1 MESVSLFRRAK
12 KVYYAKYFEDG
23 RWKKKSL
30 HTSKRSEAIRRI
42 ESLTSTINPS
52 RQRITIGEFRRRF
65 LDHAQHNISAV
76 SVKRYRQAIT
86 RFCDHIGNDARLLES
101 ISVRECDEF
110 VSLRL
115 QVIRPTTVNN
125 EIRHL
130 KAFLNRGVRW
140 EFIGKNPFDKVRPL
154 KIPESHPVYLSK
166 EEFGLLFRTIEE
178 PWLQLAVVLSC
189 TLGLRSGEAIAL
201 RWEDIDTVNKTLHV
215 KNTATFVTK
224 SRKNRVVPIPPNVVP
239 FLVEARKRAESASVL
254 HAPNRQIDSYL
265 LSHAF
270 KAYVRRLGLNPQLHY
285 HSCRHTAATWW
296 VADGIPL
303 NVCQRWLGHSSISVV
318 MVYAHSMTMRYEE
331 YASRLTLPSLN

>member
-1 MESVSLFRRAK
+1 MEAISLFRRAK
-12 KVYYAKYFEDG
+12 KTFYAKYFEDG

-30 HTSKRSEAIRRI
+30 RTSKRSEAIRRI
-42 ESLTSTINPS
+42 ESLANTLNPS
-52 RQRITIGEFRRRF
+52 LQRITIGEFRKRF

-101 ISVRECDEF
+101 ISLRECDEF

-115 QVIRPTTVNN
+115 QVIKPTTVNN

-154 KIPESHPVYLSK
+154 RIPESHPIYLSK
-166 EEFGLLFRTIEE
+166 EEFALLFRTIEE
-178 PWLQLAVVLSC
+178 PWLRLAVVLSC

-201 RWEDIDTVNKTLHV
+201 KWEDIDTVSRIVHV

-224 SRKNRVVPIPPNVVP
+224 SRKNRVVPIPPDVVP
-239 FLVEARKRAESASVL
+239 FLMEARKKAVSDSVL
-254 HAPNRQIDSYL
+254 HAPNRQIDGYL
-265 LSHAF
+265 LSHTF
-270 KAYVRRLGLNPQLHY
+270 KAYVRRLKLNPQLHF

-296 VADGIPL
+296 VSDNVPL
-303 NVCQRWLGHSSISVV
+303 PVCQKWLGHSSIAMV
-318 MVYAHSMTMRYEE
+318 MIYAHAQPMKYEE
-331 YASRLTLPSLN
+331 YASRIVLPSLN